1 MATLATLK
9 PRHPRWSPVT
19 MARVQ
24 LRAGADRRGFV
35 TVILKVVCPSLN
47 LQQVDGNRPGAA
59 LRESAE

>member
-1 MATLATLK
+1 
-9 PRHPRWSPVT
+9 